1 MPWKVSDVVKER
13 WQFVLEWESQD
24 WSLAEL
30 CWEYEITRATGYKW
44 LNRYETKGGEALR
57 DQRRAPHRHPN
68 QTSEEMEKAILEV
81 RAQHSRWGARK
92 IQAVL
97 KRPGEQR
104 QGSPVPA
111 RSTIGAILKQH
122 GLTVGRK
129 KRLHAE
135 PSPQPLA
142 PAESANAVWCID
154 FKGWFRTGDGKR
166 CDPLTITDGYSRYLL
181 RCQGVGAADTVH
193 TRAVMEGAF
202 LEYGL
207 PERIRSDN
215 GAPFGSNG
223 RGGLTSLAVWWMRLG
238 IQPERIQPGKPQQ
251 NGSHE
256 RMHLT
261 LKQETA
267 QPPAGSL
274 RSQQRRFD
282 AFRQEY
288 NDERPHEAL
297 QMSTPGQHY
306 QPSSRSYPRRLPEPV
321 YPAEWEVRWVG
332 QSGQFK
338 LWSTEVFAS
347 HALAGQSLGLHPLK
361 PRQER
366 YWKVYFMSYEL
377 GVLDVKERLIWAPA
391 EWGKRAA
398 VRSSPAGGEA

>member
-1 MPWKVSDVVKER
+1 
-13 WQFVLEWESQD
+13 
-24 WSLAEL
+24 
-30 CWEYEITRATGYKW
+30 
-44 LNRYETKGGEALR
+44 
-57 DQRRAPHRHPN
+57 
-68 QTSEEMEKAILEV
+68 
-81 RAQHSRWGARK
+81 
-92 IQAVL
+92 
-97 KRPGEQR
+97 
-104 QGSPVPA
+104 
-111 RSTIGAILKQH
+111 
-122 GLTVGRK
+122 
-129 KRLHAE
+129 
-135 PSPQPLA
+135 
-142 PAESANAVWCID
+142 
-154 FKGWFRTGDGKR
+154 
-166 CDPLTITDGYSRYLL
+166 
-181 RCQGVGAADTVH
+181 
-193 TRAVMEGAF
+193 MEGAF

-306 QPSSRSYPRRLPEPV
+306 QPS
-321 YPAEWEVRWVG
+321 
-332 QSGQFK
+332 
-338 LWSTEVFAS
+338 
-347 HALAGQSLGLHPLK
+347 
-361 PRQER
+361 
-366 YWKVYFMSYEL
+366 
-377 GVLDVKERLIWAPA
+377 
-391 EWGKRAA
+391 
-398 VRSSPAGGEA
+398 